1 MLQEKTRNAPARS
14 GVYLMK
20 DGDGRVIYVGKAKNL
35 RARVRAYFGG
45 TDSRRMI
52 PFLVSRLQDIEF
64 IVTDTEKEALILENN
79 LIKKHR
85 PRYNVNLRD
94 DKNFYS
100 LRVDITQD
108 FPRFQLVRRIKKD
121 GARYFGPYSSS
132 ASMKETFRYL
142 HRIFP
147 LRTCRDTEFKTRT
160 RPCME
165 FQINRCLAPCCGFVT
180 PAQYHRL
187 IGDATLFLEGR
198 SGRLVRQLRSRM
210 DRASEGLD
218 FEEAARIRDKISAI
232 ETTLERQRIVSP
244 SFEDQDIFA
253 LHRAE
258 NRLQIYAIHVRKGA
272 IFGQRSFPLVKTRM
286 GTAEALSS
294 LLKQYYNTGVTIP
307 REIIVSEHMEDAEV
321 IEQWLTDKRGGKVSL
336 VVPRRGNKKAI
347 LAMALSNA
355 QQALRAAENRE
366 TEDGGLLEEV
376 ERRLLLQ
383 KLPRRIECF
392 DISNIGGEY
401 AVGSLVTFTE
411 GAPDKG
417 RYRRFRIRTKEG
429 ADDYGMMREVLER
442 RYGGRADLPDLI
454 VVDGGKGQLGVALS
468 VLEERGI
475 QGVDVVGLAKEAHAP
490 PAGGSSLV
498 HRDRDRLY
506 LPNRKNPLYLDKYP
520 KVLFLLQRVRDEAH
534 RFAVTYHRT
543 LKTREDLRS
552 VLDEIPGI
560 GAVRKKALLAFFKD
574 ARKIAG
580 ASREELEK
588 VPGIGENAAWRV
600 FDYFHAPE
608 GDLNSPDSDITHQK
622 A

>member
-1 MLQEKTRNAPARS
+1 MDETTRQEKVRNAPARS

-20 DGDGRVIYVGKAKNL
+20 DGDGGVIYVGKAKNL
-35 RARVRAYFGG
+35 RARVRSYFGG

-85 PRYNVNLRD
+85 PRYNINLRD

-100 LRVDITQD
+100 LRVDTTQD

-165 FQINRCLAPCCGFVT
+165 FQIKRCLAPCCGLVT
-180 PAQYHRL
+180 PSQYRR
-187 IGDATLFLEGR
+187 IVADATLFLEGR
-198 SGRLVRQLRSRM
+198 SGKLVRQLRSRM
-210 DRASEGLD
+210 ERASEGLD
-218 FEEAARIRDKISAI
+218 FEEAARIRDKISAV
-232 ETTLERQRIVSP
+232 ETTLEKQRIVSS
-244 SFEDQDIFA
+244 SFEDQDIFG
-253 LHRAE
+253 LHREE
-258 NRLQIYAIHVRKGA
+258 NRLQVYAIHVRKGA

-286 GTAEALSS
+286 ESPEALSS
-294 LLKQYYNTGVTIP
+294 LLKQYYNTGVTVP
-307 REIIVSEHMEDAEV
+307 RQIVVSERVEDEDV

-336 VVPRRGNKKAI
+336 IVPRRGSRKAL

-355 QQALRAAENRE
+355 EQALRAAEKRE
-366 TEDGGLLEEV
+366 AEHGDLLEEV
-376 ERRLLLQ
+376 ERRLLL
-383 KLPRRIECF
+383 KKVPRRIECF
-392 DISNIGGEY
+392 DISNIGGNY
-401 AVGSLVTFTE
+401 AVGSLVTFSE
-411 GAPDKG
+411 GAPDKT

-429 ADDYGMMREVLER
+429 ADDYGMMREVLAR
-442 RYGGRADLPDLI
+442 RYGEKADLPDLI

-468 VLEERGI
+468 VLEEAGI
-475 QGVDVVGLAKEAHAP
+475 QGVGVIGLAKEAHAF
-490 PAGGSSLV
+490 PAGGPSPV
-498 HRDRDRLY
+498 HRDRDRVY

-543 LKTREDLRS
+543 LKAREDFRS
-552 VLDEIPGI
+552 VLDDIPGI
-560 GAVRKKALLAFFKD
+560 GAVRKKALLTFFKD
-574 ARKIAG
+574 VQKIAD

-588 VPGIGENAAWRV
+588 IPGIGQNAAHAV
-600 FDYFHAPE
+600 FGYFHASEE
-608 GDLNSPDSDITHQK
+608 GPDC
-622 A
+622 